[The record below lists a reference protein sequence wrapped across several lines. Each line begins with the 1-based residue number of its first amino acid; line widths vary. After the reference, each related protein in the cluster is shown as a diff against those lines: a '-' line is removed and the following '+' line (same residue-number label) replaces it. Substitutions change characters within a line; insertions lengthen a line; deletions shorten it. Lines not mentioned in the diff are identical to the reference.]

1 MANAAIRGLQ
11 KLYRRT
17 HHSAIRGLNALGLN
31 VVRTSDFY
39 SAMPVL
45 SELRASRHLWDRPTE
60 LVGVRYDLESMK
72 QRLSRLL
79 AEYGEEYAALPSY
92 EDNKKIS
99 IGPGFTIV
107 DAMVLY
113 MMIRDIKP
121 RRYLEVGSGFS
132 TYYSWLAVEENRK
145 EGVDCEFRVVD
156 PFPRERLKQLPR
168 VEVVAARAETVDLE
182 YFTNLEAGDVLFIDT
197 THILKI
203 GGECAFL
210 YLEVIPRL
218 APGVTI
224 HAHDIQFPYNT
235 PYPADTYIFNAK
247 WPRYFTEMMIIQ
259 AFLAFNREFEIT
271 LSTPIIREFDES
283 FLEATIPDYRK
294 VEIEDYDTHHSS
306 LWMKR
311 LAPGGPAVP
320 GAPAG

>member
-1 MANAAIRGLQ
+1 MANAAYRGLK
-11 KLYRRT
+11 KLYRTT
-17 HHSAIRGLNALGLN
+17 HHSALRGLSALGLN

-45 SELRASRHLWDRPTE
+45 SELKATRELWDRPSE
-60 LVGVRYDLESMK
+60 MVGVQYDLEGME
-72 QRLSRLL
+72 QRLARLVDT
-79 AEYGEEYAALPSY
+79 YGEEYAALPSY
-92 EDNKKIS
+92 EDHKKIQ

-121 RRYLEVGSGFS
+121 RRYLEIGSGFS
-132 TYYSWLAVEENRK
+132 TYYSWLAVQKNRE

-156 PFPRERLKQLPR
+156 PYPRERLRQLDGI
-168 VEVVAARAETVDLE
+168 EVVAARAETVDLE

-197 THILKI
+197 THILKV

-224 HAHDIQFPYNT
+224 HAHDISFPYNT
-235 PYPADTYIFNAK
+235 PYPADTYIFDAK
-247 WPRYFTEMMIIQ
+247 WPRYFTEMMLIQ

-271 LSTPIIREFDES
+271 LSTPMIRQFDEA
-283 FLEATIPDYRK
+283 FLEKTLPDYRQ
-294 VEIEDYDTHHSS
+294 ISADDYDTHH
-306 LWMKR
+306 
-311 LAPGGPAVP
+311 
-320 GAPAG
+320 